1 MSAKSVK
8 TSEAALELA
17 EIFERTMQQLTL
29 LGHTVPKSATALTP
43 QQLKILLVL
52 HSLGEPMPMSK
63 LSSQLDVTPGTLTK
77 VAGGLIKKQYLER
90 RRSAE
95 DDRVVKLSLTKEGHA
110 IVTDIKK
117 YRQQF
122 FAEICSR
129 LNAAE
134 CRKLIESHRN
144 IYETYRQILVET
156 KGSAAKK

>member
-1 MSAKSVK
+1 MGDKSNKASAS
-8 TSEAALELA
+8 ALELA
-17 EIFERTMQQLTL
+17 DIFERMMQQLTL
-29 LGHTVPKSATALTP
+29 LGHTVPESASSLTP

-52 HSLGEPMPMSK
+52 HSLGEPTPMSK
-63 LSSQLDVTPGTLTK
+63 LSAQLHVTPGTLTK

-110 IVTDIKK
+110 IVAHIKK

-122 FAEICSR
+122 FADICSR

-134 CRKLIESHRN
+134 CGKLIESHRN
-144 IYETYRQILVET
+144 IHETYRQILAET
-156 KGSAAKK
+156 KSGRHD